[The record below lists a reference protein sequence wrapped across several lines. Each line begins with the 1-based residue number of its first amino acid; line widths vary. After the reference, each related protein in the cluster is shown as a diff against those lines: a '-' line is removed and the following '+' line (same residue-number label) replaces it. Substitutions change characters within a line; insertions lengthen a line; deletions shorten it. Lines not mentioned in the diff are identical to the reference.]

1 MVAINPQRE
10 KGVVIIVAL
19 VLLIVI
25 TLIGTSVSKI
35 VTTSSSST
43 TNFIDRSQ
51 AFVDTEAT
59 IETAENIVFNAATE
73 DEISFIDCS
82 STDCDPFP
90 QDTAADWVEASSNIS
105 SLRTGLTPAYVIE
118 KIGSTTT
125 ENETDTAISRNAAVN
140 GYGEEPETGTANYI
154 YFRVTARSHDSNSEV
169 GSERAIVKIQT
180 VIRRTF

>member
-1 MVAINPQRE
+1 VVVISLRRQQ
-10 KGVVIIVAL
+10 GVVIIVAL

-35 VTTSSSST
+35 VTTSTSST

-59 IETAENIVFNAATE
+59 IDTAETTVFNAATE
-73 DEISFIDCS
+73 DDISFIDCS
-82 STDCDPFP
+82 STDCDPSP
-90 QDTAADWVEASSNIS
+90 QDTATDWVEVSSNSS
-105 SLRTGLTPAYVIE
+105 SLRTGLAPAYVIE

-125 ENETDTAISRNAAVN
+125 ENETDTEISRNAAVN

-154 YFRVTARSHDSNSEV
+154 YFRVTARSHDPNSDV
-169 GSERAIVKIQT
+169 GSERALVKIQT